1 MVAVAFDLQLLLE
14 FRQIVFGIVGE
25 SDHVRVALEFE
36 VVDLVQLAVL
46 VEAVRLERAFVEL
59 LHLRVQA
66 IVVEGVGTGGFVLD
80 VQVHELRAQSHHLV
94 DAADQVVCHLVAESQ
109 PFAHMLVQCDG
120 ALPAPFAF
128 AAFQLDFVV
137 LLLIETGR
145 LAAHLHGGVRRF
157 FTVAEFAGYRP
168 LFVADLQQTVD
179 LVPVGAHGRVIIHGI
194 LVDFAPT
201 VSVPSDLLPRETVRY
216 MVSTPL
222 SSYTLYSESLSRRCA
237 PSSPCVALFLT
248 FSCFPCDCAADL
260 SAVEPLSAAFP
271 QATQENVVTTVAMIA
286 THLNMALRPHG
297 RLPIVIRPFLSM
309 LSMLSTL
316 SLMIPS
322 VRKFHAAV
330 RRIRPTLRP
339 VS

>member
-1 MVAVAFDLQLLLE
+1 MLHHGVDAIGIHVLVFVFYCLVEHSSERLGLQTAAKQHVAPVVADAVLPAFAVGTLFDITFLAHEHAVIVPVQHIEGVGIRRAVQVHVAALRVGVAGQQLERHPVCEIFRIEIFAEDAAHRHRIIVELVEHGDEFGMVAVAFDLQLLLE

-25 SDHVRVALEFE
+25 SDYVRVALEFE

-157 FTVAEFAGYRP
+157 
-168 LFVADLQQTVD
+168 
-179 LVPVGAHGRVIIHGI
+179 
-194 LVDFAPT
+194 
-201 VSVPSDLLPRETVRY
+201 
-216 MVSTPL
+216 
-222 SSYTLYSESLSRRCA
+222 
-237 PSSPCVALFLT
+237 SP
-248 FSCFPCDCAADL
+248 
-260 SAVEPLSAAFP
+260 
-271 QATQENVVTTVAMIA
+271 
-286 THLNMALRPHG
+286 
-297 RLPIVIRPFLSM
+297 
-309 LSMLSTL
+309 
-316 SLMIPS
+316 
-322 VRKFHAAV
+322 
-330 RRIRPTLRP
+330 
-339 VS
+339 

>member
-66 IVVEGVGTGGFVLD
+66 IVVEGAGTGGFVLD

-201 VSVPSDLLPRETVRY
+201 VVGAFRLVAARDRQIHGFHTAVVIHLVQRVVVTQMRAVKPLRGAFLDFLMLSLRLRRRFACRGTAVRNVSAGDAGKRRHNRGDDRHVSGYGIAIAPLISHRHSSVPFHASH
-216 MVSTPL
+216 VSL
-222 SSYTLYSESLSRRCA
+222 TL
-237 PSSPCVALFLT
+237 
-248 FSCFPCDCAADL
+248 
-260 SAVEPLSAAFP
+260 
-271 QATQENVVTTVAMIA
+271 
-286 THLNMALRPHG
+286 
-297 RLPIVIRPFLSM
+297 
-309 LSMLSTL
+309 
-316 SLMIPS
+316 PS
-322 VRKFHAAV
+322 VRKPHAAV
-330 RRIRPTLRP
+330 RRIRPTIRP